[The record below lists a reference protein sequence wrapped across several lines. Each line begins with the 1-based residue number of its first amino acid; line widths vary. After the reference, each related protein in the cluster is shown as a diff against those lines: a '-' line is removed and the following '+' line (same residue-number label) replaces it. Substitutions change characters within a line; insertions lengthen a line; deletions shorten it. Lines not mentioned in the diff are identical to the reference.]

1 MAGRGETED
10 LVLRVVG
17 VVMVVIL
24 DGVVMVEVC
33 LFCRRED
40 MFVLAQMQR
49 LIFRRA
55 IVDWELGAHIVLV
68 MKDQLEKADTT
79 ELRVSGVG
87 RVAHI
92 MAPVVMVDMAV
103 REELVA
109 MADSAVMVARAEM
122 AGMVRLDV

>member
-1 MAGRGETED
+1 M
-10 LVLRVVG
+10 LRVVG
-17 VVMVVIL
+17 VAMVVIL
-24 DGVVMVEVC
+24 DGVVMVGVC

-55 IVDWELGAHIVLV
+55 IVDWELWAHIVLV

-92 MAPVVMVDMAV
+92 MAPVVMVDMVV